1 VLPGFSLVELMI
13 ALGILGIGF
22 AMAAALFPAALKQTE
37 LSYNDTIGTIIA
49 QNGLAVARA
58 ILTGSA
64 VGVDPNVH
72 VIAQDGAIGPPIDPN
87 LRAYHDD
94 PNAVTPDKGF
104 LVLGSQPVGS
114 DTKLL
119 VIVAY
124 AKKNPGASVRAEEV
138 QLVGTIGID
147 YTGTIQGP
155 YIDKVKV
162 HSPLILKSGAG
173 YATITDV
180 NATNGKVTLDHNQLA
195 GLGGNA
201 WVIVE
206 QGQGVSPAIA
216 VLVAR
221 VALPQ

>member
-1 VLPGFSLVELMI
+1 MLPGFSLVELMI

-72 VIAQDGAIGPPIDPN
+72 VIAQDGTIGPPIDPN

-124 AKKNPGASVRAEEV
+124 AKKNPGAAVTAQSIT
-138 QLVGTIGID
+138 LNSSNM
-147 YTGTIQGP
+147 
-155 YIDKVKV
+155 DKARILSGGAVKG
-162 HSPLILKSGAG
+162 SPLILARNGE
-173 YATITDV
+173 YALIEELPSSTDALLSRNLTI
-180 NATNGKVTLDHNQLA
+180 NQNDT
-195 GLGGNA
+195 G

-206 QGQGVSPAIA
+206 QGQEVSPAIA

-221 VALPQ
+221 VAL

>member
-1 VLPGFSLVELMI
+1 MI

-22 AMAAALFPAALKQTE
+22 AMVAALFPVALKQTE
-37 LSYNDTIGTIIA
+37 FSYNDAIGTIIA

-72 VIAQDGAIGPPIDPN
+72 VIAQDGTIGPPIDPN

-124 AKKNPGASVRAEEV
+124 AKKNPFAKVEAKSIKLNGPIGSSFDATIDSGSIGDVRV
-138 QLVGTIGID
+138 R
-147 YTGTIQGP
+147 
-155 YIDKVKV
+155 
-162 HSPLILKSGAG
+162 SPLILNDGR
-173 YATITDV
+173 YAVIDDV
-180 NATNGKVTLDHNQLA
+180 DVTNKKVTLNNNQLA
-195 GLGGNA
+195 GQNGPGF
-201 WVIVE
+201 VIVE
-206 QGQGVSPAIA
+206 QGQETSPAMA

-221 VALPQ
+221 VALPPP